1 MIMPEKRPLAY
12 TSMSLLEFQEG
23 FPSDP
28 ECYAYLLSMRFPDG
42 FTCPQCG
49 STQSGKVSTRGVW
62 QCKGCR
68 AQVSLTAQ
76 TMFHRTRTPLRL
88 WFWALFLVA
97 RDKRGHSA
105 LQLSKGLGIPY
116 DRAWLMLHK
125 IRSAMA
131 HRDSRYQLNGDVE
144 LDEAYFGAPDP
155 EGKGRGTSRVKA
167 LVAVSVTADGKPRF
181 AKIQKV
187 TRLDAH
193 RVKRFSAEAIEP
205 GSRIRTDGLN
215 VYRCLSKR
223 YAHKPVVATGKPKDQ
238 LLKWVHVV
246 ISNAKAFI
254 TGTFHGLDRKH
265 VQRYL
270 DEFCYRFNRRYREAE
285 LFDRLLAACVG
296 VPPLTYDELTR

>member
-1 MIMPEKRPLAY
+1 
-12 TSMSLLEFQEG
+12 
-23 FPSDP
+23 
-28 ECYAYLLSMRFPDG
+28 
-42 FTCPQCG
+42 
-49 STQSGKVSTRGVW
+49 
-62 QCKGCR
+62 
-68 AQVSLTAQ
+68 
-76 TMFHRTRTPLRL
+76 MFHRTRTPLRL

-187 TRLDAH
+187 TRLDAR

-215 VYRCLSKR
+215 VYRCLKQALR
-223 YAHKPVVATGKPKDQ
+223 PQTGRGNRQAQGPTSEMGSRRHLECQ
-238 LLKWVHVV
+238 SVHHRNV
-246 ISNAKAFI
+246 S
-254 TGTFHGLDRKH
+254 R
-265 VQRYL
+265 
-270 DEFCYRFNRRYREAE
+270 
-285 LFDRLLAACVG
+285 
-296 VPPLTYDELTR
+296 P

>member
-1 MIMPEKRPLAY
+1 
-12 TSMSLLEFQEG
+12 
-23 FPSDP
+23 
-28 ECYAYLLSMRFPDG
+28 
-42 FTCPQCG
+42 
-49 STQSGKVSTRGVW
+49 
-62 QCKGCR
+62 
-68 AQVSLTAQ
+68 
-76 TMFHRTRTPLRL
+76 MFHRTRTPLRL

-105 LQLSKGLGIPY
+105 LRLSKGLGIPY

-131 HRDSRYQLNGDVE
+131 HRDSRYQLNRDVE

-193 RVKRFSAEAIEP
+193 RVKRFSADGIEP

-215 VYRCLSKR
+215 IYRCLRKC
-223 YAHKPVVATGKPKDQ
+223 YAHEPVVATGKPKDQ
-238 LLKWVHVV
+238 LLKWVHVI
-246 ISNAKAFI
+246 ISNAKASI
-254 TGTFHGLDRKH
+254 TGTFNGLDGKH
-265 VQRYL
+265 IQRYL
-270 DEFCYRFNRRYREAE
+270 DEFCYRFNRRYRETE
-285 LFDRLLAACVG
+285 LFDRLLAACAG
-296 VPPLTYDELTR
+296 APPLTYDELTR

>member
-1 MIMPEKRPLAY
+1 ML
-12 TSMSLLEFQEG
+12 
-23 FPSDP
+23 
-28 ECYAYLLSMRFPDG
+28 
-42 FTCPQCG
+42 
-49 STQSGKVSTRGVW
+49 
-62 QCKGCR
+62 
-68 AQVSLTAQ
+68 
-76 TMFHRTRTPLRL
+76 HRTRTPLRL
-88 WFWALFLVA
+88 WFWAIFLVA

-131 HRDSRYQLNGDVE
+131 HRDSRYQLSGVVE
-144 LDEAYFGAPDP
+144 MDEAYFGAPDR
-155 EGKGRGTSRVKA
+155 EGRGRGTSRVKA

-187 TRLDAH
+187 MRLDAR
-193 RVKRFSAEAIEP
+193 RVKRFATAAIEP

-223 YAHKPVVATGKPKDQ
+223 YAHEPVVATGKPKDQ

-265 VQRYL
+265 IQRYL

-285 LFDRLLAACVG
+285 LFDRLLAACAG
-296 VPPLTYDELTR
+296 APPLTYDELTQ